1 MSVHIG
7 VDLGGTNVR
16 VASVLENGEVEE
28 MMQEATDAEQ
38 GSAYTIDKII
48 RMIEAVA
55 DGRKIE
61 GIGIGAP
68 GPLDP
73 HRGIILDPPNLP
85 GWDEVPI
92 VDQIAKHFKVET
104 KLNNDANAAALAE
117 AKFGSGKGYD
127 SVFYITVSTGVG
139 GGLVIDGKVFN
150 GAQGYAG
157 EIGNMILNPHGYQ
170 YSNLNK
176 GALESYSSGT
186 AMAERF
192 HEHFGQYG
200 GAEDVFSL
208 VSQGDE
214 KAQRIVDEAVDY
226 LAMGIANVTHVINPA
241 VFVLGGGVMNAG
253 DLIWVPLQDRLEDY
267 LYPGLVPHIN
277 LKQAALSGEAGVIG
291 AALLPGQ

>member
-1 MSVHIG
+1 MGVHIG
-7 VDLGGTNVR
+7 IDLGGTNVR
-16 VASVLENGEVEE
+16 VASVTDNGEVEE
-28 MMQEATDAEQ
+28 MMQEATEAEQ
-38 GSAYTIDKII
+38 GSRYTIEKMI
-48 RMIEAVA
+48 RMVESISE
-55 DGRKIE
+55 GKQIE

-73 HRGIILDPPNLP
+73 ARGVILDPPNLP

-92 VDQIAKHFKVET
+92 VKHFADHFDVPVQ
-104 KLNNDANAAALAE
+104 LNNDANAAALAE
-117 AKFGSGKGYD
+117 ARFGSGEGYE

-139 GGLVIDGKVFN
+139 GGLVLNGKVLN

-192 HEHFGQYG
+192 HEHFGSYG

-214 KAQRIVDEAVDY
+214 KAQRIVDEAIEY
-226 LAMGIANVTHVINPA
+226 LAMGIANITHIVNPD

-253 DLIWVPLQDRLEDY
+253 ELIWVPLRDRLEDY

-277 LKQAALSGEAGVIG
+277 LKPAALSGEAGVIG
-291 AALLPGQ
+291 AALLPQQ